1 MNLRIGCIIAL
12 FMIAGVANAQPNK
25 DSAIS
30 TYAFSVTQCVEFAS
44 KNNLQVK
51 NAITDL
57 KQQEQTNRGV
67 TAAALPKLNVSGNI
81 TDYLKLPV
89 SLLPGEIIGQPAG
102 TFVPVTF
109 GTKYNASA
117 AVALQQV
124 VFDGQVFV
132 GLQARKSAIDFYEKN
147 IDVVLENVKSNIYKV
162 YYQLVASKTQIAQI
176 DANIERVTKLEHDA
190 NELFKNGFAEKLDVD
205 KASVQLA
212 NLITEKQSAEN
223 QVANGYLG
231 LKLLIGMPVR
241 DSLVLTDSI
250 TDEEIKEGLLSEGIY
265 NYQDRVEYQ
274 YAEIGKRLNEYNIK
288 RYKLAALPTL
298 SLNGSYSKQAQRTK
312 FDIFGKG
319 DWFTTSYV
327 GVNLNFSLF
336 DGFQRRSNLEKS
348 RLDLQKSNDQIDYLK
363 VSIDKEVQEATNNYR
378 NAINTLDFQKK
389 NIELA
394 EKVYEQAK
402 KKFEVGTGSTTEIT
416 NAQTDLRVAQNN
428 YINALYNAIIA
439 KVDYQKA
446 TGKLN

>member
-1 MNLRIGCIIAL
+1 
-12 FMIAGVANAQPNK
+12 
-25 DSAIS
+25 
-30 TYAFSVTQCVEFAS
+30 
-44 KNNLQVK
+44 
-51 NAITDL
+51 
-57 KQQEQTNRGV
+57 
-67 TAAALPKLNVSGNI
+67 
-81 TDYLKLPV
+81 
-89 SLLPGEIIGQPAG
+89 
-102 TFVPVTF
+102 
-109 GTKYNASA
+109 
-117 AVALQQV
+117 
-124 VFDGQVFV
+124 
-132 GLQARKSAIDFYEKN
+132 
-147 IDVVLENVKSNIYKV
+147 
-162 YYQLVASKTQIAQI
+162 
-176 DANIERVTKLEHDA
+176 
-190 NELFKNGFAEKLDVD
+190 
-205 KASVQLA
+205 
-212 NLITEKQSAEN
+212 
-223 QVANGYLG
+223 
-231 LKLLIGMPVR
+231 MPVR

>member
-1 MNLRIGCIIAL
+1 MNLRIGCIISL
-12 FMIAGVANAQPNK
+12 LMIAGIANAQPNK
-25 DSAIS
+25 DTIIS
-30 TYAFSVTQCVEFAS
+30 TYAFSVKQCVEFAS

-67 TAAALPKLNVSGNI
+67 TSAALPKLNVSGNI

-109 GTKYNASA
+109 GTKYNANA

-132 GLQARKSAIDFYEKN
+132 GLQARKAAIDFYEKN

-176 DANIERVTKLEHDA
+176 DANIDRLTRLEHDA

-231 LKLLIGMPVR
+231 LKLLIGMPPQ
-241 DSLVLTDSI
+241 DSLVLTDSV
-250 TDEEIKEGLLSEGIY
+250 TDEEIKDGLLTEDGY
-265 NYQDRVEYQ
+265 NYASRVEFQ

-298 SLNGSYSKQAQRTK
+298 SLNGSFSKQAQRTK

-327 GVNLNFSLF
+327 GINLNFSLF
-336 DGFQRRSNLEKS
+336 DGFQRRSDLEKA
-348 RLDLQKSNDQIDYLK
+348 RLDLQRSNDQMDYLK
-363 VSIDKEVQEATNNYR
+363 ISIDKEVAEATNNYR

-389 NIELA
+389 NIALA

>member
-1 MNLRIGCIIAL
+1 MNLRIGCIISL
-12 FMIAGVANAQPNK
+12 LMIAGIANAQPNK
-25 DSAIS
+25 DTIIS
-30 TYAFSVTQCVEFAS
+30 TYAFSVKQCVEFAS

-67 TAAALPKLNVSGNI
+67 TSAALPKLNVSGNI

-109 GTKYNASA
+109 GTKYNANA

-132 GLQARKSAIDFYEKN
+132 GLQARKTAIDFYEKN

-176 DANIERVTKLEHDA
+176 DANIERLTRLEHDA

-231 LKLLIGMPVR
+231 LKLLIGMPPQ
-241 DSLVLTDSI
+241 DSLVLTDSVS
-250 TDEEIKEGLLSEGIY
+250 DEEIKDGLLTEDGY
-265 NYQDRVEYQ
+265 NYASRVEFQ

-298 SLNGSYSKQAQRTK
+298 SLNGSFSKQAQRTK

-327 GVNLNFSLF
+327 GINLNFSLF
-336 DGFQRRSNLEKS
+336 DGFQRRSDLEKA
-348 RLDLQKSNDQIDYLK
+348 RLDLQRSNDQMDYLK
-363 VSIDKEVQEATNNYR
+363 ISIDKEVAEATNNYR

-389 NIELA
+389 NIALA

>member
-1 MNLRIGCIIAL
+1 MKLRIGFMLSL
-12 FMIAGVANAQPNK
+12 FTLTGYAEAQEQKN
-25 DSAIS
+25 DSATHELS
-30 TYAFSVTQCVEFAS
+30 VKECVDYAA

-67 TAAALPKLNVSGNI
+67 TAAALPQVAVSGNI

-117 AVALQQV
+117 AATLQQV

-132 GLQARKSAIDFYEKN
+132 GLQARKTALDFYEKN

-162 YYQLVASKTQIAQI
+162 YYQLVASKKQIEQI

-190 NELFKNGFAEKLDVD
+190 NELFKNGFAEKIDVD

-212 NLITEKQSAEN
+212 NLVTEKQSAEN
-223 QVANGYLG
+223 QIANGYLG
-231 LKLLIGMPVR
+231 LKLLIGMPAK
-241 DSLVLTDSI
+241 DSLILTDSI
-250 TDEEIKEGLLSEGIY
+250 TEEKLKDGLLNEGVY
-265 NYQDRVEYQ
+265 NYANRVEYQ

-298 SLNGSYSKQAQRTK
+298 SLNGSFSKQAQRTK

-327 GVNLNFSLF
+327 GVNLNFSIF

-348 RLDLQKSNDQIDYLK
+348 KIDLQKSNDQLDYLK
-363 VSIDKEVQEATNNYR
+363 LSIDKEVQEATNNYR
-378 NAINTLDFQKK
+378 NAINTLDFQDK

-402 KKFEVGTGSTTEIT
+402 KKFEIGTGSTTEIT
-416 NAQTDLRVAQNN
+416 NAQTDLRVAQTN
-428 YINALYNAIIA
+428 YINALYTAIIA
-439 KVDYQKA
+439 KVDYLKA